1 MIVRSGIGLSDEIDE
16 IHSRM
21 SALSAREFEV
31 LRLVATGMTNYS
43 IGMELG
49 ISERTAREHI
59 ARIMLKLRVSSRV
72 EIAVIATKWD
82 LFNLVHRGQSSV
94 SDELSPEEIE
104 RVLATHPDVADVQVL
119 PVPDTAQAQAQVPVA
134 RVVLRQGCAQESL
147 VRWCRERM
155 ALHQVPRRF
164 ESVREIPRSATDKP
178 HARTDTG
185 PLATVREEG

>member
-1 MIVRSGIGLSDEIDE
+1 MIAGSGIGLRDEIDE
-16 IHSRM
+16 IHSRV

-82 LFNLVHRGQSSV
+82 FFRLVHSDRFSD
-94 SDELSPEEIE
+94 SDESS
-104 RVLATHPDVADVQVL
+104 R
-119 PVPDTAQAQAQVPVA
+119 
-134 RVVLRQGCAQESL
+134 G
-147 VRWCRERM
+147 
-155 ALHQVPRRF
+155 RRK
-164 ESVREIPRSATDKP
+164 S
-178 HARTDTG
+178 TG
-185 PLATVREEG
+185 R

>member
-21 SALSAREFEV
+21 STLSAREFEV

-59 ARIMLKLRVSSRV
+59 ARIMLKLRVGSRV

-82 LFNLVHRGQSSV
+82 LFKLVHRGQSSV

-119 PVPDTAQAQAQVPVA
+119 PVPDTAQGQVPVA

-164 ESVREIPRSATDKP
+164 ESVREIPRSATGQP
-178 HARTDTG
+178 LARTDTG
-185 PLATVREEG
+185 PFATVREEG

>member
-1 MIVRSGIGLSDEIDE
+1 MIVESGIGLGGEIVE

-72 EIAVIATKWD
+72 EIAVIATKWE
-82 LFNLVHRGQSSV
+82 LYELARRGQSSD
-94 SDELSPEEIE
+94 SDESSHGE
-104 RVLATHPDVADVQVL
+104 RNG
-119 PVPDTAQAQAQVPVA
+119 A
-134 RVVLRQGCAQESL
+134 R
-147 VRWCRERM
+147 
-155 ALHQVPRRF
+155 P
-164 ESVREIPRSATDKP
+164 
-178 HARTDTG
+178 
-185 PLATVREEG
+185 